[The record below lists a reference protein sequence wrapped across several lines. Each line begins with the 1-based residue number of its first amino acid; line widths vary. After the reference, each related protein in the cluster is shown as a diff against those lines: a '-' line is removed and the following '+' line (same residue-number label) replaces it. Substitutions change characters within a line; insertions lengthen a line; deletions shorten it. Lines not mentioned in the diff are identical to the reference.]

1 MSDYEENDQFDFS
14 EEPTENKPTNLE
26 AILVQ
31 NCLVSVLNMMQ
42 ISKYLDR
49 TLDSA
54 FEDFNIVLGKAIGN
68 RKNISVNE
76 IPSIFESALN
86 YLNEKQKFRD
96 EVKSKIDDMTYD
108 KYLKDIL
115 KDLKVQKKQ
124 LEKKKEKTE
133 SKIRKFLGK
142 KEKNNE

>member
-1 MSDYEENDQFDFS
+1 MSDYEEDDQFDFS

-54 FEDFNIVLGKAIGN
+54 FEDFNAVLGRSIGN
-68 RKNISVNE
+68 RKGISVNE
-76 IPSIFESALN
+76 IPIIFEAALN
-86 YLNEKQKFRD
+86 YLNEKQKIRD

-115 KDLKVQKKQ
+115 KDLKVQKQ
-124 LEKKKEKTE
+124 ELEKKKEKTE